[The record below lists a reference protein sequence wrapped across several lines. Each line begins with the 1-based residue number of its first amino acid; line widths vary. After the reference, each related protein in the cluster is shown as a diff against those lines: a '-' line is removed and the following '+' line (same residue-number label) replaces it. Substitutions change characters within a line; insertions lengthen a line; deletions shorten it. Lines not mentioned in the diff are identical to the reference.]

1 MPNLWGLFGMYWM
14 KLTLHR
20 VPIICSSTAMCSL
33 GILWVK
39 QLSSTAVRTGRTLCS
54 LSYAGSVWALA
65 DMLSEQWKYTRVFP
79 EQVHLTN
86 NREFR
91 VNWQPPYQLVAP
103 KMPLFQFSL
112 RKPRTC

>member
-54 LSYAGSVWALA
+54 LSYAGSVQALA
-65 DMLSEQWKYTRVFP
+65 DMLSEQWKYQTICV
-79 EQVHLTN
+79 
-86 NREFR
+86 NRSR
-91 VNWQPPYQLVAP
+91 GITDLYQGISRAG
-103 KMPLFQFSL
+103 SL
-112 RKPRTC
+112 DQ